1 MESVGKRIS
10 ELRSKHNMS
19 QEALAEKLLVS
30 TRTIIKWESGNTD
43 PSISNLSAVA
53 DIFNVT
59 TDYLLGRDEIKKNNN
74 NKQQKYFIVRTI
86 AIAVFIFLLTLVLAI
101 STYEILIN
109 VSSVI
114 KFTNNPIVGLR
125 FPAEDITEKTIEFAA
140 SQGVA
145 ITPESYTFVQ
155 WQNQLKSFYTFHGTY
170 WWHKHCN
177 YQTIANL
184 ICFSLAVLFTIYALP
199 INIVLFFRNWKHKL
213 KESNRDAVLSFISL
227 NIPLSIIMLCQKHN
241 NK

>member
-74 NKQQKYFIVRTI
+74 NKQQKYFIARTI
-86 AIAVFIFLLTLVLAI
+86 AIAVFIFLLTLLFVI

-114 KFTNNPIVGLR
+114 KFTKNPIVGMR
-125 FPAEDITEKTIEFAA
+125 FPATDIADMTVKYAA
-140 SQGVA
+140 TQGVT
-145 ITPESYTFVQ
+145 ITPDSDTFVQ
-155 WQNQLKSFYTFHGTY
+155 WQTQLKSLYTLHGTY
-170 WWHKHCN
+170 WWHKHCS

-184 ICFSLAVLFTIYALP
+184 ICFSLAVLFIIYALP

-241 NK
+241 N